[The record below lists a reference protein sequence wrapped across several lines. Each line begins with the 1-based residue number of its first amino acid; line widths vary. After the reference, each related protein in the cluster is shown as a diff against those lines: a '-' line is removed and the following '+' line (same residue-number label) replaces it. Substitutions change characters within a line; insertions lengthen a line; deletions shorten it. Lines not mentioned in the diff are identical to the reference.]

1 MRLTVFSFFSLC
13 SFIWARDEQPNIL
26 YIFTDDQ
33 SVRSVSAYEKARSW
47 VSTPNIDRLAKSGV
61 RFTQCYTGTWCQPS
75 RASALTGLL
84 QHRLDSIK
92 VTKYPMASYDP
103 KKLPFFPSVLRKNG
117 YETACIGKWHLGED
131 VGHGRDWDYS
141 VIWDRGGGRRN
152 AMAYYHGTQ
161 VRTNGGPREALG
173 GYSNDR
179 FTEIAE
185 EYILKQAA
193 ISKPW
198 FLWLCYPGVHG
209 PYTPADRHMKDY
221 SGVPDA
227 KVPVDIFGPRPTK
240 PEHLKD
246 LTRWKKDSNG
256 DPLKYDNL
264 VKKYHRAVRSLDDGV
279 GTMLAALK
287 KTGQLEN
294 TVIIFTSDQGFA
306 WGQHGLQEKWA
317 AYDANLLAPLIFS
330 LPGKIQAN
338 TLCKEPVNGV
348 DITRTIHSLSRT
360 LPAWQMHGRDLSGLL
375 DAPSSSLTAPMLLIN
390 TTYEYGNTVTER
402 LKSKNYDI
410 FQRRG
415 LTAWLMMR
423 DGPYKYIRHFDEDT
437 IEELYDLNKDP
448 EELNNLAVSSQHH
461 DLLKKLRVRTVE
473 EMQKKDGDFVQYL
486 PAPKERHY

>member
-1 MRLTVFSFFSLC
+1 MRFTVFSFLSLC

-185 EYILKQAA
+185 MYILKQAA

-338 TLCKEPVNGV
+338 TICKEPVNGV

-375 DAPSSSLTAPMLLIN
+375 DDPSSSLTAPMLLIN

-461 DLLKKLRVRTVE
+461 DLLKKLRVSTVE

>member
-1 MRLTVFSFFSLC
+1 MRLTVFSFLSLC

-47 VSTPNIDRLAKSGV
+47 VSTPHIDRLAKSGV

-330 LPGKIQAN
+330 SPGKIQAN
-338 TLCKEPVNGV
+338 TICKEPVNGV

-375 DAPSSSLTAPMLLIN
+375 DDPSSSLTAPMLLIN

>member
-1 MRLTVFSFFSLC
+1 
-13 SFIWARDEQPNIL
+13 
-26 YIFTDDQ
+26 
-33 SVRSVSAYEKARSW
+33 
-47 VSTPNIDRLAKSGV
+47 
-61 RFTQCYTGTWCQPS
+61 
-75 RASALTGLL
+75 
-84 QHRLDSIK
+84 
-92 VTKYPMASYDP
+92 
-103 KKLPFFPSVLRKNG
+103 
-117 YETACIGKWHLGED
+117 
-131 VGHGRDWDYS
+131 
-141 VIWDRGGGRRN
+141 
-152 AMAYYHGTQ
+152 MAYYHGTQ

-209 PYTPADRHMKDY
+209 PYTPSDRHMKDY

-264 VKKYHRAVRSLDDGV
+264 VKKYHRSVRSLDDGV

-287 KTGQLEN
+287 KTDQLKN
-294 TVIIFTSDQGFA
+294 TVVIFTSDQGFA
-306 WGQHGLQEKWA
+306 WGEHGMQEKWA

-330 LPGKIQAN
+330 SQGKIEAN
-338 TLCKEPVNGV
+338 TICKEPVNGV

-360 LPAWQMHGRDLSGLL
+360 VPAWQMHGRDLSGLL
-375 DAPSSSLTAPMLLIN
+375 DDPSSSLTEPMLLIN

-402 LKSKNYDI
+402 LKNKNYDI

-415 LTAWLMMR
+415 LTAWMMMR

-448 EELNNLAVSSQHH
+448 EELNNLAVDSKWR
-461 DLLKKLRVRTVE
+461 DLLIKLRTKTSKE
-473 EMQKKDGDFVQYL
+473 IQKKDGDFVQYL
-486 PAPKERHY
+486 PEPKERY

>member
-13 SFIWARDEQPNIL
+13 SFIWARDKQPNIL

-330 LPGKIQAN
+330 SPGKIQAN
-338 TLCKEPVNGV
+338 TICKEPVNGV

-375 DAPSSSLTAPMLLIN
+375 EKPSSSLTEPMLLIN

-402 LKSKNYDI
+402 LKNKNYDI

-415 LTAWLMMR
+415 LTAWMMMR

>member
-1 MRLTVFSFFSLC
+1 MRFTVFSFLSLC

-152 AMAYYHGTQ
+152 AMAYYQGTQ

-330 LPGKIQAN
+330 SPGKIQAN
-338 TLCKEPVNGV
+338 TICKEPVNGV